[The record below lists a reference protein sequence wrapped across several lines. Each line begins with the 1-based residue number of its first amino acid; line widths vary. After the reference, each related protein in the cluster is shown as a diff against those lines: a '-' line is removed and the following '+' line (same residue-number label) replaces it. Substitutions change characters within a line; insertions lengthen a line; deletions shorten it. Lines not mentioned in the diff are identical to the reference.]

1 MKITQVGSN
10 QTLVTFSNE
19 DEVFYSYDTPVA
31 GWVCGQGFWISERK
45 YSRTTSKHVGKYANT
60 ANVRILNDEQVA
72 DKLTFYGLNK

>member
-72 DKLTFYGLNK
+72 DKLNSYGLNK

>member
-10 QTLVTFSNE
+10 QTLVTFSNQ

-45 YSRTTSKHVGKYANT
+45 HSRTTSKHVGKYANT

-72 DKLTFYGLNK
+72 DKLNSYGLNK